1 MLHESPD
8 SNAAAGPFVAG
19 DGQAATAPEM
29 LDAVASYIRRY
40 LVCTDHQ
47 CDMLALWTVYTWCAP
62 AFSTSPFLHICSA
75 ERQSGK
81 SVCLKLL
88 SMLCYTQYYGIY
100 SSPGVFVETM
110 LFLNLKP
117 DKRPVVLLDDCHDV
131 LTGVKGEPA
140 TLLLSASFNK
150 GSCYTS
156 RGENRKVDEY
166 ELFCPKAF
174 AGSGHLPASLADCCI
189 PIRLKRRKPSEPVQ
203 RFSPDEARELA
214 QPLRIWLARWD
225 LLNTPSLA
233 RNSLQEAEGL
243 SPLLSPRQQ
252 DCVVPLLHLA
262 NFIGGDWPQKAQAAI
277 AALLP
282 VTRSQDQSLSLR
294 LLSDVRDAFLS
305 RSNPEY
311 VSSADLLEFL
321 NRLDHGMWNAYR
333 KGAPLNAH
341 LLSQI
346 LRPFEVFSRTR
357 RQDRATV
364 IRVYLRDDFADAWSR
379 YLPPLDLSHELD
391 AEDAESFAVEE
402 PDAQESGCSNS
413 PIATATSIATGN
425 RQC

>member
-1 MLHESPD
+1 MNFSVPRPLPVPDIYLHLSRIAVFPSASSAASPA
-8 SNAAAGPFVAG
+8 SRCNASRPMSPVN
-19 DGQAATAPEM
+19 
-29 LDAVASYIRRY
+29 R
-40 LVCTDHQ
+40 
-47 CDMLALWTVYTWCAP
+47 P
-62 AFSTSPFLHICSA
+62 AFAYMAGALGPA
-75 ERQSGK
+75 EYPVSGP
-81 SVCLKLL
+81 
-88 SMLCYTQYYGIY
+88 Q
-100 SSPGVFVETM
+100 F
-110 LFLNLKP
+110 
-117 DKRPVVLLDDCHDV
+117 
-131 LTGVKGEPA
+131 PA
-140 TLLLSASFNK
+140 R
-150 GSCYTS
+150 S
-156 RGENRKVDEY
+156 RRT
-166 ELFCPKAF
+166 F
-174 AGSGHLPASLADCCI
+174 AAP
-189 PIRLKRRKPSEPVQ
+189 
-203 RFSPDEARELA
+203 
-214 QPLRIWLARWD
+214 
-225 LLNTPSLA
+225 
-233 RNSLQEAEGL
+233 L
-243 SPLLSPRQQ
+243 SPPAGLA
-252 DCVVPLLHLA
+252 VPLLHLA

-333 KGAPLNAH
+333 KGAPVNAD